1 MSHSS
6 QSPPIT
12 DVLKELHDDKRLYRI
27 VSFTEKLDDHITTES
42 AFLLSILLGRKDWV
56 DELHV
61 FRRGFPKYLMRAAF
75 QDLVRREMELALLYH
90 FKTVFEE
97 KYPSRRTI
105 TKQEKRAQKFRANM
119 NWKNK
124 KSGYHGVI
132 VKPDCVDILKKTK
145 CFVQFFDDRWDD
157 NSHMTKQEKSYVW
170 DDFNADTCLDWVLV
184 PSPFKH
190 KLREM
195 EEKCRAF

>member
-61 FRRGFPKYLMRAAF
+61 FRRGFPK
-75 QDLVRREMELALLYH
+75 
-90 FKTVFEE
+90 
-97 KYPSRRTI
+97 
-105 TKQEKRAQKFRANM
+105 
-119 NWKNK
+119 
-124 KSGYHGVI
+124 
-132 VKPDCVDILKKTK
+132 
-145 CFVQFFDDRWDD
+145 
-157 NSHMTKQEKSYVW
+157 
-170 DDFNADTCLDWVLV
+170 
-184 PSPFKH
+184 
-190 KLREM
+190 
-195 EEKCRAF
+195 